1 MSARPNQST
10 PGAVPKIELVGFEC
24 GLHLGPAIVHAKAP
38 GQMFGVTLDDAM
50 HMIDEF
56 AEPGKTFLIDV
67 KAALDRLANV
77 HPLSPLLYRDTDV
90 SWRFI
95 SRTKETGDA

>member
-1 MSARPNQST
+1 MITPPPNGDQM
-10 PGAVPKIELVGFEC
+10 PGPRVELVGFEC
-24 GLHLGPAIVHAKAP
+24 GLQMGPAIVHAKAP
-38 GQMFGVTLDDAM
+38 GEMFGVTLDNAM

-56 AEPGKTFLIDV
+56 AEPGRTFLLDV

-77 HPLSPLLYRDTDV
+77 HPLSPLLYRETDV

-95 SRTKETGDA
+95 NRVKETGDA